1 MEKKAKISFINFI
14 NALEKTCDFVRNLIL
29 FETKEGLKKEKLG
42 VSDIIK
48 DVVVVLGTLIE
59 EQEIRI
65 TIDMADN
72 VSVFADKTQVYR
84 VFLNLIKNAVEAFKE
99 KKGEKNI
106 FIAVKRDNDMVRV
119 VVSDTGPGITPQ
131 ALGRIF
137 EPFFTTKKSKGGSGF
152 GLSIVKGIV
161 EGLGGEITVE
171 SQVNKGTTFNLIFP
185 LYSEEGQVIDLGAAS
200 SPLAKPRR
208 AAAGSP
214 VMRKERASSPI
225 IVRISRNEARL
236 HDFLEDLWRDVERL
250 CDELAGRKDG
260 IDVTEERQVLIEG
273 LRESIDKYLE
283 DFNKGGFKKIAEYA
297 KDKLEQAI
305 NDIERDREPN
315 AHWRLIGVISKVVEA
330 YGGLFKERLER
341 RKRWFRDNK
350 VRVWRRKGNVRMAH
364 GIYEIPE
371 GADRPMLGEGE
382 STFDSAWEMFR
393 GIDKE
398 IDNELKEKQVLTEA
412 EAALCELISFLKS
425 KKQNNEGYVL
435 DADDIEKIKGDFGRV
450 EELMGGFQRRY
461 RADPKKIAQGLLGVV
476 KKIIL
481 SGFRHV
487 GTVDS
492 FLDAA
497 VYYLQLRISSID
509 LIVSRIKEAKLK
521 DARLLVE
528 QRNKDLSDKIKII
541 ISLIKANEPDRAAKY
556 IMGMRNRY
564 DIKNEPDLG
573 YLQGI
578 LSRAKKSLDGKNR
591 PDALFDMQ
599 MIKEAVFWSDFI
611 RGTIAQF
618 RDELIEIELK
628 EKRILGGQEQ
638 YQLLL
643 RVLLSTIKLTG
654 PPQRQAKQLFRAW
667 ARVYQAAFI
676 PMNIDNPLK
685 KSQRIPNPTFEAAT
699 KYIYILDITKIGILL
714 SKTRQLNKGN
724 FAATRAFLEEV
735 RNKAKR
741 DYLMRLDLPG
751 LVEAI
756 AKDKEL
762 SLEQQEA
769 LNKCIYPES
778 AISSPASSPV
788 SSWVTAVVYQVPGL
802 KGASSSVE
810 LKITEIKNTTFSGF
824 HRCTDLGIDPLG
836 AEILYWPNDQIVIGE
851 VFSRPWRDPENYLY
865 WNGPIIEAHGKVIKG
880 VFSVTATGLPVR
892 DYLM

>member
-1 MEKKAKISFINFI
+1 
-14 NALEKTCDFVRNLIL
+14 
-29 FETKEGLKKEKLG
+29 
-42 VSDIIK
+42 
-48 DVVVVLGTLIE
+48 
-59 EQEIRI
+59 
-65 TIDMADN
+65 
-72 VSVFADKTQVYR
+72 
-84 VFLNLIKNAVEAFKE
+84 
-99 KKGEKNI
+99 
-106 FIAVKRDNDMVRV
+106 
-119 VVSDTGPGITPQ
+119 
-131 ALGRIF
+131 
-137 EPFFTTKKSKGGSGF
+137 
-152 GLSIVKGIV
+152 
-161 EGLGGEITVE
+161 
-171 SQVNKGTTFNLIFP
+171 
-185 LYSEEGQVIDLGAAS
+185 
-200 SPLAKPRR
+200 PLAKPRR

-260 IDVTEERQVLIEG
+260 IDVVGERQVLIEG

-412 EAALCELISFLKS
+412 EAALYKLISFLKS

-497 VYYLQLRISSID
+497 VYYLQLRISSLD

-528 QRNKDLSDKIKII
+528 QRNKDLSGKIKII
-541 ISLIKANEPDRAAKY
+541 ISLIKANELDRAAKY

-676 PMNIDNPLK
+676 PLNIDNPLK
-685 KSQRIPNPTFEAAT
+685 KSQRIPNPAFEAAT

-778 AISSPASSPV
+778 AISSPASSPLAKPRRAAAGSPLKRKSNETEEAQALRIKLGKLSAFKDKISIILAGMVVVAFIGGMAAVFVNLCVLQWKGYPVNEQIKDMVFSGWLIATTV
-788 SSWVTAVVYQVPGL
+788 SFFIFIITDDILEKREKRLSNELWHKLSENEKQCEFEEEFTRRCYNYWRRADNPKDISKEEIWEAFEKFGL
-802 KGASSSVE
+802 SPDQNICEEEFKRIARRIIKKNHVDRYMGTDKESYYNKKTYELMAAYNIILKWYKDNADCSSSPPLKKPASSPLRKEKSVSE
-810 LKITEIKNTTFSGF
+810 KEAARLLMQPEKIANRGTQYLI
-824 HRCTDLGIDPLG
+824 P
-836 AEILYWPNDQIVIGE
+836 
-851 VFSRPWRDPENYLY
+851 PE
-865 WNGPIIEAHGKVIKG
+865 PA
-880 VFSVTATGLPVR
+880 S
-892 DYLM
+892 